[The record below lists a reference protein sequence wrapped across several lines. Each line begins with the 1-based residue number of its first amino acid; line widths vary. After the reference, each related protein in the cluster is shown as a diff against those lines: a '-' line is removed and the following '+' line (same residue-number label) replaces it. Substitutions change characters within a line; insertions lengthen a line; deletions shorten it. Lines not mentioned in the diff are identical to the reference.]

1 MRARSKLLAPLVALA
16 VSTVAGC
23 GGGGTQQNDTPD
35 AQSCASDSRAMTY
48 TVGMAQVGSGAEVTF
63 KLMSVSPAPPM
74 RNDNT
79 WQVDLVDGNG
89 DPIEGA
95 VMTATPF
102 MPDHGHGT
110 PIKAVVT
117 EPSPGHYDIEPLNLW
132 MPGIWQ
138 VTLDATPQGGTKD
151 QAVFTF
157 CIEA

>member
-1 MRARSKLLAPLVALA
+1 MRARFLLLAPLLALA
-16 VSTVAGC
+16 VSAGC
-23 GGGGTQQNDTPD
+23 GGGGTTPNDTPD
-35 AQSCASDSRAMTY
+35 AQSCASDPRAMTY
-48 TVGMAQVGSGAEVTF
+48 TVGMAQVGSQGEVTF

-89 DPIEGA
+89 TAIEGA
-95 VMTATPF
+95 TLSATPF

-110 PIKAVVT
+110 PIKAEVT
-117 EPSPGHYDIEPLNLW
+117 EDSPGHYTITPLNLW
-132 MPGIWQ
+132 MPGIWN